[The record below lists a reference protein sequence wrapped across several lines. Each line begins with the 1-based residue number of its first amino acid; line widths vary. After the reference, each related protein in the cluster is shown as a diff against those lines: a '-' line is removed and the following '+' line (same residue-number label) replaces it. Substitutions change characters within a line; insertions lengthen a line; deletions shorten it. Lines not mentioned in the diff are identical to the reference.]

1 MSDAN
6 LNQNETE
13 HGTASSTGS
22 STSQEKNTPTG
33 DVSAPAFSASCPDA
47 EKKDA
52 APEKQEAED
61 DKEKAAPPAATS
73 QEESSDGIEITQLE
87 EHRAGETPETPEKK
101 KKTKKK
107 KKKHHPVRW
116 VILLVLVLVAVYLY
130 RNWPGTGTEEVSY
143 LPATATTQDLTTSD
157 SFTGAIAA
165 VDSQSVVS
173 AISGAKVIEVDVEEG
188 DMVEAG
194 DVIAKLDT
202 TSVEQQIRELQVSM
216 SSSATKSSLSI
227 ESAQQQYDNL
237 TENLEDGLDS
247 STNSALQQIDSAF
260 QSLTSALESY
270 NNEVLLNNDA
280 ASTTISNAIQSVQS
294 AYEQLQSATLQT
306 QQAYQTKTDA
316 IYQYEKTLREGDEY
330 DFDGTSYDQQI
341 ASAELSQSN
350 AQTSYDTALANYET
364 AKITEENSLTKLY
377 DAVTQAETS
386 YINAI
391 TNYNTI
397 QRQIEQQLES
407 YKLAIETAK
416 ANADQSSSE
425 LQLQELQDSLDD
437 YVIKAPMSGE
447 ITSLDCQVGD
457 ITQVSS
463 TTSLAT
469 ITNYDKMK
477 VSISVSE
484 YDISNLSIGSSVTV
498 TVDALS
504 RDFEGTVTAIDKI
517 GTNSSSIAYFTCE
530 VEFTPDGDVLEGM
543 TAEVNLTVTEAADAI
558 VLPSNAVMTDTDGS
572 SYVYTK
578 NDDGTYTKKTVTLGE
593 TDGSVTQITDGVSD
607 GETVY
612 YTIATADTTD
622 SPSSS
627 GLFGS
632 LFSNLTGGSSSS
644 DRSGRDGGGM
654 PGGDIQGGGM
664 QGGMQGGGAPG
675 Q

>member
-107 KKKHHPVRW
+107 HHPVRW

-157 SFTGAIAA
+157 SFTGTIAA

-237 TENLEDGLDS
+237 MENLEDGLDS

-270 NNEVLLNNDA
+270 HNEVLLNNDA

-294 AYEQLQSATLQT
+294 AYEQLQSAALQT

-463 TTSLAT
+463 TTS
-469 ITNYDKMK
+469 
-477 VSISVSE
+477 
-484 YDISNLSIGSSVTV
+484 NLSIGSSVTV
-498 TVDALS
+498 TVDVLS

-622 SPSSS
+622 SSSSS

-644 DRSGRDGGGM
+644 DGSGRDGGGM

>member
-1 MSDAN
+1 M
-6 LNQNETE
+6 
-13 HGTASSTGS
+13 
-22 STSQEKNTPTG
+22 
-33 DVSAPAFSASCPDA
+33 
-47 EKKDA
+47 
-52 APEKQEAED
+52 
-61 DKEKAAPPAATS
+61 
-73 QEESSDGIEITQLE
+73 
-87 EHRAGETPETPEKK
+87 
-101 KKTKKK
+101 
-107 KKKHHPVRW
+107 
-116 VILLVLVLVAVYLY
+116 
-130 RNWPGTGTEEVSY
+130 
-143 LPATATTQDLTTSD
+143 
-157 SFTGAIAA
+157 
-165 VDSQSVVS
+165 DSQSVVS

-237 TENLEDGLDS
+237 MENLEDGLDS

-294 AYEQLQSATLQT
+294 AYEQLQSAALQT

-498 TVDALS
+498 TVDVLS

-622 SPSSS
+622 SSSSS

-644 DRSGRDGGGM
+644 DGSGRDGGGM